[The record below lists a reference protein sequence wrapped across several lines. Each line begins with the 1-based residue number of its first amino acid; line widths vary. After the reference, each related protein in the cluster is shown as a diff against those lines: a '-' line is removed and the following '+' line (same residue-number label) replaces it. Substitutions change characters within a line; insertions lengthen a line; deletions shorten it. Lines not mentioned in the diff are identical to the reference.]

1 MIQINQN
8 QKIKFLIL
16 VVLLKKQIIITD
28 IESKIHDVINL
39 ATKTALTAVEN
50 KIPSVSCLVK
60 EKDSSTK
67 IAEIENNFNYNHEKY
82 ITNP

>member
-1 MIQINQN
+1 M
-8 QKIKFLIL
+8 
-16 VVLLKKQIIITD
+16 VLLKKQIVITD

-39 ATKTALTAVEN
+39 ATKTTLTAVEN